1 MKNLKK
7 QTNFSSKMVPVGLD
21 FTVAKDTTMVAM
33 HISKSIEVES
43 ILQQWQQLWFLVAS
57 GMIWHH
63 LIKKL
68 KQ

>member
-7 QTNFSSKMVPVGLD
+7 QTDFSSKMVPVGLD

-43 ILQQWQQLWFLVAS
+43 ILQQ
-57 GMIWHH
+57 
-63 LIKKL
+63 
-68 KQ
+68 